1 MKKSLNTTVV
11 YILSIFGLLCC
22 CFGGLGFL
30 LSGPAFLMANKK
42 IKDAEI
48 NPEDYDYYEGSV
60 SAMNTAKI
68 VALVV
73 LAINLLNLIYT
84 IYVFATGDF
93 SEFQKEWEKAMQEFN
108 QSALL
113 I

>member
-1 MKKSLNTTVV
+1 LDNTRHESKG
-11 YILSIFGLLCC
+11 YILV
-22 CFGGLGFL
+22 
-30 LSGPAFLMANKK
+30 PAYLMANKK
-42 IKDAEI
+42 IKDAEL
-48 NPEDYDYYEGSV
+48 NPEDYEGSV

>member
-1 MKKSLNTTVV
+1 MKKSLNTSLV
-11 YILSIFGLLCC
+11 YILCIFGLLCC
-22 CFGGLGFL
+22 CFAGLGFL
-30 LSGPAFLMANKK
+30 LSGPAYLMANKK
-42 IKDAEI
+42 IKDAEL
-48 NPEDYDYYEGSV
+48 NPDDYEGSV
-60 SAMNTAKI
+60 SAMNNAKI

>member
-30 LSGPAFLMANKK
+30 LSGPAYLMANKK
-42 IKDAEI
+42 IKDAEL
-48 NPEDYDYYEGSV
+48 NPEDYEGSV

-68 VALVV
+68 VALII
-73 LAINLLNLIYT
+73 LAINLLTFIST
-84 IYVFATGDF
+84 IYVIATGDF
-93 SEFQKEWEKAMQEFN
+93 SEFQKEWDKAMEEFN

>member
-1 MKKSLNTTVV
+1 MKKSLNTTLV

-22 CFGGLGFL
+22 CFAGLGFL
-30 LSGPAFLMANKK
+30 LSGPAYLMANKK
-42 IKDAEI
+42 IKDAEL
-48 NPEDYDYYEGSV
+48 NPNDYEGSV
-60 SAMNTAKI
+60 SAMNTAKN
-68 VALVV
+68 VALVI
-73 LAINLLNLIYT
+73 LTINLLYLIYT

>member
-1 MKKSLNTTVV
+1 
-11 YILSIFGLLCC
+11 
-22 CFGGLGFL
+22 
-30 LSGPAFLMANKK
+30 MANKK
-42 IKDAEI
+42 IKDAEL
-48 NPEDYDYYEGSV
+48 NPDDYEGSV
-60 SAMNTAKI
+60 SAMATAKI

>member
-1 MKKSLNTTVV
+1 
-11 YILSIFGLLCC
+11 
-22 CFGGLGFL
+22 
-30 LSGPAFLMANKK
+30 
-42 IKDAEI
+42 
-48 NPEDYDYYEGSV
+48 
-60 SAMNTAKI
+60 MNTAKI

-73 LAINLLNLIYT
+73 LAINLLYLIYT

>member
-30 LSGPAFLMANKK
+30 LSGPAYLMANKK
-42 IKDAEI
+42 IKDAEL
-48 NPEDYDYYEGSV
+48 NPEDYEGSV

-68 VALVV
+68 VALII
-73 LAINLLNLIYT
+73 LAINLLMFIRT
-84 IYVFATGDF
+84 IYVIATGDF
-93 SEFQKEWEKAMQEFN
+93 SEFQNEWEKAMEELN

>member
-11 YILSIFGLLCC
+11 YVLSIFGLLCC

-42 IKDAEI
+42 IKDAEL
-48 NPEDYDYYEGSV
+48 NPEDYEGSV

-73 LAINLLNLIYT
+73 LAINFLNLIYT